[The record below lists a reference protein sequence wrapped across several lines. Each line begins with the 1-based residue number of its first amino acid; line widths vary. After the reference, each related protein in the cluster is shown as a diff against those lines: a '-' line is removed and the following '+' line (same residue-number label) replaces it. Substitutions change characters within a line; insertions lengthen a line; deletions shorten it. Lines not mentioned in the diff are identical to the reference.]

1 MSAILSI
8 IFLISGMC
16 ADKESYFFIAAI
28 FAVAAEI
35 ADVANKLSKGDD

>member
-35 ADVANKLSKGDD
+35 NYLACKIKEGDN